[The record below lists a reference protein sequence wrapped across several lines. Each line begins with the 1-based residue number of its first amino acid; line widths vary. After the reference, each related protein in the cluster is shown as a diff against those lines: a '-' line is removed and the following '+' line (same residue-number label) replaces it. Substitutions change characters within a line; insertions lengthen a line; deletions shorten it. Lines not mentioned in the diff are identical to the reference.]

1 MENKILLSIDLEEFD
16 LPLEYSTY
24 IDKDEQIRI
33 SKEGMKN
40 LEHILN
46 KYNIKS
52 TIFTTAF
59 WANENKEYIK
69 QLSEKHEIGSHAYF
83 HSDFSQ
89 EFIQSSKQEIESII
103 KKEVAGFRMPR
114 MMEVDNSK
122 LMEAGYKYNSSLNP
136 TYIIGKYN
144 HFFKNKNIHVANGVI
159 QVPTSVSNLLRIP
172 LFWLSIKL
180 FPIPYYKFLCKKV
193 LKKNGYLLIYIHPWE
208 FVDLSK
214 YKIPNLIKSVSGKEQ
229 INRFE
234 NIISYLSTIG
244 SFCTINDYLNE
255 NFDENNDN
263 HQLENIASN
272 SKRA

>member
-69 QLSEKHEIGSHAYF
+69 QLSENHEIGSHAYF

-172 LFWLSIKL
+172 LFWLSIKV
-180 FPIPYYKFLCKKV
+180 FPISYYQFLCKKV

-229 INRFE
+229 LNRFE

-244 SFCTINDYLNE
+244 SFSTINDYLNE
-255 NFDENNDN
+255 NFDKKNDN
-263 HQLENIASN
+263 HQLEKIATN